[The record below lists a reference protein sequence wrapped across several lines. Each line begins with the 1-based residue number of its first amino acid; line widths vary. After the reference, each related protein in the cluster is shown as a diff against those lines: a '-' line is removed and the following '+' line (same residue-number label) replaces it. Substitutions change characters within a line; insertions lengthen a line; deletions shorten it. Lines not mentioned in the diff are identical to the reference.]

1 MTDMVNH
8 PPHYSN
14 TPHLVEKECIEY
26 TRQMYF
32 SQGNAFK
39 YVYRLGSKNNAEE
52 DLDKAIWYLEDAIRG
67 YDYLWVSFDTTDD
80 KKTTPRAS
88 ILKYIAEGRFQD
100 AILLLNTIKYCD
112 GYDNLDKE
120 MDVFRHES

>member
-8 PPHYSN
+8 PPHYAN

-26 TRQMYF
+26 TRHMYF

-39 YVYRLGSKNNAEE
+39 YVYRLGSKINNRE
-52 DLDKAIWYLEDAIRG
+52 DLEKAIWYLEDAIRNFA
-67 YDYLWVSFDTTDD
+67 YTWVSINATDEH
-80 KKTTPRAS
+80 KTTPRVS
-88 ILKYIAEGRFQD
+88 LLEYIARGRFRA
-100 AILLLNTIKYCD
+100 AIVLLNTIKESD

-120 MDVFRHES
+120 MDVF